1 MVRDNKSESGWRGA
15 VLVCITYVYFLI
27 FAQFGFLKR
36 LAELDIVSGHLKA
49 VMAVMATGGILA
61 SLLMPRLH
69 QWQSPSVRLRAGLTV
84 SALAAFLSLLPMG
97 FAAAVAVAFLIGL
110 GLGILTV
117 TLVTHLKDWAG
128 TRSPLM
134 AVGLGTGVGYFVCN
148 FPPLFSATPH
158 TQALA
163 AGVLCMVGVALPLG
177 SPLKTESDVRD
188 SAQPQIPFLHVL
200 AAFTALVWLD
210 SAAFFIIQN
219 NPHLKQGTWQ
229 GNAHLWANGVTHLVA
244 ALAAAWF
251 LSRKGITPI
260 LVAAS
265 GALGGACLLLAN
277 PNTSLLASA
286 LYPAGVS
293 FYSVAL
299 VAYPSLLITGM
310 STYQRAL
317 RAGLLYAIAGWV
329 GSAMGIG
336 MAQNLGGVPPLF
348 VLAAGIA
355 IFLPRLVAIAR
366 KRTRE
371 IALVAVVSLAALSA
385 GWLFPNS
392 SPSALP
398 ATADHDSAVERGRQ
412 VYISEGCIH
421 CHSQYVRPNSPDVLM
436 WGPARS
442 VEQVRLEHPPLIGN
456 RRQGPDLSQVGGRR
470 SVLWLKAHLVTP
482 AEVSGASI
490 MPSYAFL
497 FRDQRGDDLVAYLA
511 SLKSP
516 DNGEHASHVK
526 AWQPPETA
534 WTQANSTE
542 GKRLYNRYCSTCHD
556 SAGNTRKAWQV
567 SFAHPPT
574 EFTHGPYRILDND
587 APADRQ
593 LYAIARIVKFGAPE
607 NDMPGHEYLSDRQIA
622 SISLWLSQKLQQ
634 PNTQAP
640 NHSGERR

>member
-36 LAELDIVSGHLKA
+36 LAELDIASGHLKA

-61 SLLMPRLH
+61 SLLMPHLH
-69 QWQSPSVRLRAGLTV
+69 KWQSPSLLLRTGLTV
-84 SALAAFLSLLPMG
+84 SALAASLSLLQMG
-97 FAAAVAVAFLIGL
+97 FAAAAAVAFLIGV

-128 TRSPLM
+128 TRNPLM
-134 AVGLGTGVGYFVCN
+134 AVGLGTGVGYFACN
-148 FPPLFSATPH
+148 FPPLFNATPH
-158 TQALA
+158 THALT

-177 SPLKTESDVRD
+177 SALETESDARD
-188 SAQPQIPFLHVL
+188 SARLQIPFLHVL
-200 AAFTALVWLD
+200 ATFTALVWLD

-229 GNAHLWANGVTHLVA
+229 GNAHLWANGVTHLAA
-244 ALAAAWF
+244 ALATAWF
-251 LSRKGITPI
+251 LSRKGTIPI
-260 LVAAS
+260 LVAAF
-265 GALGGACLLLAN
+265 GALGSACLLLAS
-277 PNTSLLASA
+277 PNTSLVASV

-348 VLAAGIA
+348 VLAAGMVIV
-355 IFLPRLVAIAR
+355 LPWLVGIAR
-366 KRTRE
+366 NRKRE
-371 IALVAVVSLAALSA
+371 IALVAVVSLAALA
-385 GWLFPNS
+385 ADWLFPNS
-392 SPSALP
+392 NPSASP
-398 ATADHDSAVERGRQ
+398 TAAHLDSAVERGRQ
-412 VYISEGCIH
+412 TYISEGCIH

-436 WGPARS
+436 WGPTRS
-442 VEQVRLEHPPLIGN
+442 VEQVRLERPPLIGN

-470 SVLWLKAHLVTP
+470 SALWLKAHLVAP

-511 SLKSP
+511 RLKSP
-516 DNGEHASHVK
+516 DNGEHASLEK
-526 AWQPPETA
+526 AWRPSETA

-542 GKRLYNRYCSTCHD
+542 GKQLYRRYCSTCHD
-556 SAGNTRKAWQV
+556 SAGNTRHTWQM
-567 SFAHPPT
+567 SFAHPPS
-574 EFTHGPYRILDND
+574 EFAHGPYRIIDIGV
-587 APADRQ
+587 PADQQ
-593 LYAIARIVKFGAPE
+593 LINIARIVKFGVPE
-607 NDMPGHEYLSDRQIA
+607 NEMPGHEYLSDRQIA

-634 PNTQAP
+634 SESP
-640 NHSGERR
+640 NHLGERP